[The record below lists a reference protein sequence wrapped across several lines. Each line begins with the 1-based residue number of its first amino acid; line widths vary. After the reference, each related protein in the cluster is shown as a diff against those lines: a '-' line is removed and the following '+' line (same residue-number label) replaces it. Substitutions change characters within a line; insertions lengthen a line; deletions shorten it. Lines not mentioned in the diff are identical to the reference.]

1 MELIRAASPLLL
13 LLLAALLCDAQTG
26 PSCECRTNKRAVS
39 CVLQGGECKCLSFG
53 SNVSVS
59 CNTLTSKC
67 LLMKAEMAGQK
78 GGRRDKPEHAFVDN
92 DGIYDPDCEEH
103 GLFKARQCDNSS
115 CWCVNTAGVRRTE
128 KGDKDF
134 KCTEL
139 VRTHWIIIEMED
151 WNRKDFDS
159 ASVDRTFRDV
169 LTKRYMLDEKY
180 IYFIEYKKPLI
191 IIELKQNA
199 SQKSATDVDIADVAY
214 YFEKDV
220 KDDPLFR
227 DGSLSLK
234 VDETPLRPLKTL
246 IYYVDEKPP
255 EFSMKGLTNG
265 VIAVI
270 VVVVLAIVAGII
282 VLVVT
287 NRRRGKY
294 KKHETKE
301 MNEMH
306 RELNP

>member
-1 MELIRAASPLLL
+1 MELLRAAAPLL

-26 PSCECRTNKRAVS
+26 PGCECKTNKRVVN
-39 CVLQGGECKCLSFG
+39 CVLQGEECKCLSFG

-67 LLMKAEMAGQK
+67 LLMKAEMAGMK
-78 GGRRDKPEHAFVDN
+78 HGRRDRPKHAFVDN
-92 DGIYDPDCEEH
+92 DGIYDPDCEEN
-103 GLFKARQCDNSS
+103 GIFKARQCDNSS

-139 VRTHWIIIEMED
+139 VRTHWIIIETEHGSRGD
-151 WNRKDFDS
+151 
-159 ASVDRTFRDV
+159 VDVYSLERALRD
-169 LTKRYMLDEKY
+169 LLKTRYMLDEKY
-180 IYFIEYKKPLI
+180 IDYIEYKKPLV

-199 SQKSATDVDIADVAY
+199 SQKSTRDVDIADVAY

-220 KDDPLFR
+220 KDDTLFH
-227 DGSLSLK
+227 GEKLSLS
-234 VDETPLRPLKTL
+234 VNAEPLVFEKTL

-255 EFSMKGLTNG
+255 EFSMKHLTNG

-282 VLVVT
+282 VLIVT

-294 KKHETKE
+294 EKHEIKE

-306 RELNP
+306 RELNA